1 MSQTNKYDMDLT
13 DYGTVGWNALL
24 KGSIEDVDAFLHSRI
39 AGSCGATLAEGD
51 LVYLD
56 TNGKYSLAQA
66 AAGKVPCR
74 GIALEAGNPDDNV
87 RIQRLGPWVAFSS
100 GMTPGAKL
108 YVSATAGVFTQTKPS
123 AFAQAIGEAR
133 NATDIF
139 VWIEDLLPIH
149 YGTGDPPT
157 PTGYPD
163 GTVYFKHA

>member
-1 MSQTNKYDMDLT
+1 MSQTNKYDFDLT

-39 AGSCGATLAEGD
+39 AGSAGTGLSLGN

-56 TNGKYSLAQA
+56 SNGKYSLAEA
-66 AAGKVPCR
+66 AAGKVPCA
-74 GIALEAGNPDDNV
+74 GIALEAGAKDANV
-87 RIQRLGPWVAFSS
+87 RIVRLGPWVAFSS

-123 AFAQAIGEAR
+123 AFSQAVGRAL

-139 VWIEDLLPIH
+139 VWIEDVIPIH